1 MVAIPTAIP
10 DVPFTRRFGYLDGRT
25 VGSFSVPSK
34 FGAKSMVFLLM
45 SANISMEILLKRA
58 SV

>member
-10 DVPFTRRFGYLDGRT
+10 EVPFTSKLGYLAGNT

-34 FGAKSMVFLLM
+34 LGTKSMVFLLI
-45 SANISMEILLKRA
+45 SASISMEILLKRA

>member
-10 DVPFTRRFGYLDGRT
+10 DVPFASRFGYLAGST

-34 FGAKSMVFLLM
+34 FGTKSIVFLLI
-45 SANISMEILLKRA
+45 SASISMEILLNLA